1 MMKTI
6 EVVAAVI
13 TDGEETLCVQRG
25 LSKLPYVSQK
35 WEFPGGKVETG
46 ETHETALKREINE
59 ELKLDIVVGTC
70 LMTVDHSYPDFR
82 LIMHTHHCA
91 LGTSSRADL
100 QLTEHLDFAWLK
112 VENEGFQ
119 RLDWAAADIPIVNK
133 LIGNPA

>member
-1 MMKTI
+1 MKTI

-35 WEFPGGKVETG
+35 WECPGGKVEAG
-46 ETHETALKREINE
+46 ETHEAALKREINE
-59 ELKLDIVVGTC
+59 ELKLDIVVGAR
-70 LMTVDHSYPDFR
+70 LMTVDHTYPDFR
-82 LIMHTHHCA
+82 LIMHTHHCT

-112 VENEGFQ
+112 AEDEGFQ
-119 RLDWAAADIPIVNK
+119 RLDWAAADVPIVNK
-133 LIGNPA
+133 LTAIPA